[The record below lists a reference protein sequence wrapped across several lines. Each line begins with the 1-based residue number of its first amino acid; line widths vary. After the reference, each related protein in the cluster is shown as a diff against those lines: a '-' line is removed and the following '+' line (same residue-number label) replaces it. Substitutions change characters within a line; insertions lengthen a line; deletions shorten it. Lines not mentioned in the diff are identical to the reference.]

1 MLLCYNEV
9 NMVKKT
15 QKTIK
20 QIFRELMTGTLK
32 FENWQLVGVLMLVVV
47 FAGCFGWLYEMVFYF
62 FNGGMKEFYMQ
73 GGNFLPWI
81 NIYAIGSLLI
91 LISCWKIRRW
101 PWVVFLVSL
110 AVTGILE
117 FIAGWLVYKIG
128 NGTRYWDYNNEIMN
142 FGNIEGFVCLRSV
155 LIFGVS
161 ALFLMYVVV
170 PFFTWL
176 SFKMTR
182 RAFMTLAVTLFTLV
196 MIDEVYNLLASK
208 VFNWPDAIQFWRSVG
223 WKYVGD

>member
-1 MLLCYNEV
+1 MGREYKVASKKCRSLKEV
-9 NMVKKT
+9 FRGLMEGNLKLEKWQMVG
-15 QKTIK
+15 I
-20 QIFRELMTGTLK
+20 
-32 FENWQLVGVLMLVVV
+32 LMLVVV
-47 FAGCFGWLYEMVFYF
+47 FAGCFGWLYEFVFYF

-91 LISCWKIRRW
+91 LVVCWKLRRW

-110 AVTGILE
+110 VITGILE
-117 FIAGWLVYKIG
+117 FVAGWLVYTIG
-128 NGTRYWDYNNEIMN
+128 NGTRYWDYNTEIWN

-182 RAFMTLAVTLFTLV
+182 RAFMILAVTLFAVV

-208 VFNWPDAIQFWRSVG
+208 VFGWPDAMQFWRSVG
-223 WKYVGD
+223 WKYVGDS